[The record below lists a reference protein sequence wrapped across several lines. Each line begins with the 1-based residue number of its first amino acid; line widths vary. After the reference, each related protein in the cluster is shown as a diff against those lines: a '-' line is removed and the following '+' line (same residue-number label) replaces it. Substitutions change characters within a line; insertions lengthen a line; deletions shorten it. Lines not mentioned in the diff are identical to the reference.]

1 MTTPVTSLDRLLSSA
16 VLVLWLAWVQS
27 AAAAVLNGIVVG
39 VTDGDTVTVLDS
51 SRKQHKVRLA
61 GIDAPE
67 AHQAFGQRSRQYL
80 ASLVFRQQLTVEW
93 SKHDRFGRILGKVL
107 LDGNDVNL
115 KLVEAGLAWF
125 YRQYAHEQ
133 SPSDAMRY
141 ADAENEARE
150 KHIGLWTDAHAVA
163 PWEWRKTN
171 KARRGRPTGE

>member
-1 MTTPVTSLDRLLSSA
+1 MTTHAISLGRLLSRTA
-16 VLVLWLAWVQS
+16 LALLLVWAQS

-51 SRKQHKVRLA
+51 SRTQRKIRLT

-67 AHQAFGQRSRQYL
+67 SRQPFGHRARQHL
-80 ASLVFRQQLTVEW
+80 ASLVFQQQVAVEW
-93 SKHDRFGRILGKVL
+93 SKRDRYGRILGKVL

-125 YRQYAHEQ
+125 YRQYAHEL
-133 SPSDAMRY
+133 SPSDVMLY
-141 ADAENEARE
+141 ADAESEARE
-150 KHIGLWTDAHAVA
+150 KRIGLWSDVHAVA